1 MKWLK
6 NLYVGDRADRS
17 RYRLMRQ
24 IRRQKPTF
32 EIYVLTLPSHPG
44 NQLDILN
51 ANQLRYSYYR
61 EKEDLVIVGLARGKA
76 DALNL
81 TARMVD
87 ECYHRRGNAD
97 LSAYLREKLER
108 EGGMPQ

>member
-17 RYRLMRQ
+17 RYRLMRR

-32 EIYVLTLPSHPG
+32 DIYVLTMPSHPG
-44 NQLDILN
+44 NQLDIVD
-51 ANQLRYSYYR
+51 ANQLRHSYYQN
-61 EKEDLVIVGLARGKA
+61 KEDLVIVGLARGRG

-87 ECYHRRGNAD
+87 ECFHRTGGAD
-97 LSAYLREKLER
+97 LAAYLQDKLDH
-108 EGGMPQ
+108 EGVMPE